1 MTPRSLTGWGRTMP
15 TVSTVETCR
24 SVADVRSTLGAG
36 GPRGAIARGLGRSY
50 GDPAQNAGG
59 TVLDLTG
66 MDRVLDVDVAAAT
79 VTVEAGCSLDRLMR
93 LLLPLGL
100 WLPVVPGTRQVTV
113 GGAIAADVHGKNHH
127 RDGSFGRH
135 VTELELVLPSG
146 DVLTVRPDDA
156 DPRLFWA
163 TVGGM
168 GLTGIVTQATI
179 ALHRAET
186 SWFVVDTERTDD
198 LRTLLASLAER
209 DAAYPYSVAWF
220 DAAARGSATGRSVI
234 TRGRAAR
241 REDLDAARSAGRL
254 ELAAPQLGRFPLVPP
269 TSLVNPVTVR
279 VFNELWFRKAP
290 RHRVDELQD
299 VTQFFHPLDVVAD
312 WNRVYGPRGFAQY
325 QFVVPF
331 GAESA
336 LRDMVT
342 TLAASGHASFLNVLK
357 RFGAADPAPLSFPTP
372 GWTVAV
378 DLPVRRGLQPLLD
391 RLDGIVVDAGGRL
404 YLAKDSRTSAATLS
418 RMYPRL
424 DEFRAVRDTVDPR
437 RVLRSDLSRR
447 LDL

>member
-1 MTPRSLTGWGRTMP
+1 MTQRSLTGWGRTMA
-15 TVSTVETCR
+15 TVATVERPTTTAEVQR
-24 SVADVRSTLGAG
+24 ALGRAG
-36 GPRGAIARGLGRSY
+36 DRGVIARGLGRSY

-59 TVLDLTG
+59 LVLDLTA
-66 MDRVLDVDVAAAT
+66 MQQVLDVDLSAPS

-93 LLLPLGL
+93 ALLPLGL
-100 WLPVVPGTRQVTV
+100 WLPVVPGTRQVTI
-113 GGAIAADVHGKNHH
+113 GGAVAADVHGKNHH

-135 VTELELVLPSG
+135 VQELELALPTGDLRVL
-146 DVLTVRPDDA
+146 RPDDP

-168 GLTGIVTQATI
+168 GLTGVITRATI

-198 LRTLLASLAER
+198 LDSLLVALADR
-209 DAAYPYSVAWF
+209 DDAYPYSVAWF
-220 DAAARGSATGRSVI
+220 DAAARGAATGRAVI
-234 TRGRAAR
+234 TRGRAANLD
-241 REDLDAARSAGRL
+241 DLDAGRAGGRL
-254 ELAAPQLGRFPLVPP
+254 ELVAPRLGRLPVTPP
-269 TSLVNPVTVR
+269 TSLVRPSTVR
-279 VFNELWFRKAP
+279 AFNELWFRKAP
-290 RHRVDELQD
+290 RRRTGELQD

-331 GAESA
+331 GEEDA
-336 LRDMVT
+336 LRAVVAA
-342 TLAASGHASFLNVLK
+342 LAASGHASFLNVLK
-357 RFGAADPAPLSFPTP
+357 RFGPADPAPLSFPTP

-378 DLPVRRGLQPLLD
+378 DLPVRDGLRDLLD
-391 RLDGIVVDAGGRL
+391 RLDAMVVDAGGRL
-404 YLAKDSRTSAATLS
+404 YLAKDSRTSPALLE

-424 DEFRAVRDTVDPR
+424 AEFRSIRDTVDPR

-447 LDL
+447 LNL